1 MVDTGIDELFKCH
14 IRKNIFHKNTKS
26 THRSNTFCKALLSF
40 CTETDT
46 YLTHP
51 LKRKQKLGWKKG
63 ASSYLNQKYIMDQME
78 ECVMIY
84 TMENLNIAG
93 DWANSEF
100 LNPLSQSNND

>member
-1 MVDTGIDELFKCH
+1 MSYVISGKKFYIKTQNLHLDGTL
-14 IRKNIFHKNTKS
+14 
-26 THRSNTFCKALLSF
+26 F

>member
-1 MVDTGIDELFKCH
+1 MGLFNVDEKTLDSWDIPPRDKQTIL
-14 IRKNIFHKNTKS
+14 
-26 THRSNTFCKALLSF
+26 KAHHHL
-40 CTETDT
+40 ETL
-46 YLTHP
+46 YGRY
-51 LKRKQKLGWKKG
+51 RKQKLGWKKG